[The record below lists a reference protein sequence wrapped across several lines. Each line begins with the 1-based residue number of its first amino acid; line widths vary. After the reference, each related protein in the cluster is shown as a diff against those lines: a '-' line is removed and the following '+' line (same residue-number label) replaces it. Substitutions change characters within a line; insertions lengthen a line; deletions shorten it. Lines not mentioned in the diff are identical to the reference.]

1 MAVFYNTDGSVSEIV
16 INAIINGKV
25 TSSLSSAPTIQ
36 QSFEA
41 SSSNAM
47 FNRAVSAGS
56 SSKDAY
62 ELAYPTDKSDWSLRN
77 GKLTSPKNQ

>member
-41 SSSNAM
+41 SASNAIYQ
-47 FNRAVSAGS
+47 NAINALS
-56 SSKDAY
+56 SSAQSY
-62 ELAYPTDKSDWSLRN
+62 NLAYPSGSSNRN
-77 GKLTSPKNQ
+77 GRR